1 VTPVFLAVFLP
12 LLGAYL
18 VTLSPTIPLED
29 GGEMIRAAFCLG
41 VTHPPGYPLY
51 TLAGRLFQALPVGD
65 PAFRMNFMSAV
76 AAAAAC
82 GLLAV
87 SACRLA
93 GVAARPAGVR
103 GSGGE
108 AVAPSRTARVAA
120 VAGGLL
126 LGFSPAVW
134 WQGVIAEKYPVNLM
148 FAGLLLVL
156 LARGMT
162 ARNPGTAWLILLGL
176 ASGLGL
182 SHHGQTVY
190 FALPVV
196 FAMWYGTRTVPSALK
211 PRLAALV
218 LFALVLGLS
227 VKFVFP
233 PVRAAA
239 SPLHNWNS
247 PDIVPRYL
255 AYFSGRD
262 YQYRIFYWGAGDLA
276 RRALEYA
283 AGFLPGQ
290 FGWAGVAVGAWG
302 FAVLAR
308 VSWPVAAATAAA
320 WGTGV
325 FYCLNFSLLTIAI
338 GTYYMP
344 TFMVFAGW
352 MAVGGADLSARLY
365 RARPRLVPVA
375 LLLLLAWLPWRARG
389 GAATADRGRHY
400 FAWDFSGSLLRRLEP
415 DAVLVAY
422 GDYDLFPLWYLHD
435 IVGVNPGVVVV
446 NQTHLPEKDELGRVV
461 EKRVKLVFPPGSG
474 DLPRRFV
481 FGEDFR
487 TRDPGRPVYFTV
499 ISDSIERDLLL
510 PRGSAYRLLR
520 NPADLAAAPV
530 MAEWGRLRRSR
541 TIRGV
546 FDPRIP
552 KDENTLKMLSYYA
565 YSDYRRGVVLALQG
579 RREDSARLFRESL
592 RWPAFLGDGPAAAHA
607 SLGQV
612 HASAGRREEALK
624 EFEAAVGASPSWL
637 PGLRA
642 LGALY
647 FEAGRYEEAYRTFH
661 RVLELAPGD
670 ADAFRDVRRI
680 EPFLRSVP

>member
-1 VTPVFLAVFLP
+1 VTAVFLAVFLP
-12 LLGAYL
+12 LMGAYIL
-18 VTLSPTIPLED
+18 TLSPTIPLED

-51 TLAGRLFQALPVGD
+51 TLLGRLFQALPVGD
-65 PAFRMNFMSAV
+65 PAFRMNFLSAT
-76 AAAAAC
+76 ASAAAC

-87 SACRLA
+87 SASRLA
-93 GVAARPAGVR
+93 GLVARPALPARAAGA
-103 GSGGE
+103 
-108 AVAPSRTARVAA
+108 AVSPALPARAAA
-120 VAGGLL
+120 VAAGLL
-126 LGFSPAVW
+126 LGLAPAVW
-134 WQGVIAEKYPVNLM
+134 WQGVIAEKYSTNLF
-148 FAGLLLVL
+148 FAALLLL
-156 LARGMT
+156 LLSEGVTGRQRGT
-162 ARNPGTAWLILLGL
+162 TWLVLLGL

-190 FALPVV
+190 FALPVF
-196 FAMWYGTRTVPSALK
+196 FAMWYGSRTVPSARK
-211 PRLAALV
+211 PRLAAMV

-262 YQYRIFYWGAGDLA
+262 YQYRIFYWGMGDLA
-276 RRALEYA
+276 RRALDYA
-283 AGFLPGQ
+283 TGFLPGQ
-290 FGWAGVAVGAWG
+290 FGLAGVAAGAWG
-302 FAVLAR
+302 LVVLAR
-308 VSWPVAAATAAA
+308 ASWPAAAVTAAA

-344 TFMVFAGW
+344 TFLVFAAW
-352 MAVGGADLSARLY
+352 MAVGGADLAGRAA
-365 RARPRLVPVA
+365 RARARLVPVLA
-375 LLLLLAWLPWRARG
+375 LLVVAWLGWRAVAG
-389 GAATADRGRHY
+389 GLVADRGRHY

-415 DAVLVAY
+415 DAILVAY

-435 IVGVNPGVVVV
+435 IIGAKPGVVVV
-446 NQTHLPEKDELGRVV
+446 NQTHMPEKDELGRVI
-461 EKRVKLVFPPGSG
+461 EKRVKLVFPPGTG
-474 DLPRRFV
+474 TLAARFT

-499 ISDSIERDLLL
+499 ISDPIERDLLL
-510 PRGSAYRLLR
+510 PRGTAYRLLKR
-520 NPADLAAAPV
+520 EGELAAAPV
-530 MAEWGRLRRSR
+530 MGEWERFRRSR
-541 TIRGV
+541 TLRGV

-565 YSDYRRGVVLALQG
+565 YSEYRRGVVLALQ
-579 RREDSARLFRESL
+579 RRFPEAIRLL
-592 RWPAFLGDGPAAAHA
+592 KACLKWPAFLGDGPAAAHA
-607 SLGQV
+607 SLGQCY
-612 HASAGRREEALK
+612 AALGRRDEALGEFEEA
-624 EFEAAVGASPSWL
+624 VRASPTWL

-642 LGALY
+642 VGALY
-647 FEAGRYEEAYRTFH
+647 FERGRYEEAYRTFH

-670 ADAFRDVRRI
+670 ADALRDVRRI